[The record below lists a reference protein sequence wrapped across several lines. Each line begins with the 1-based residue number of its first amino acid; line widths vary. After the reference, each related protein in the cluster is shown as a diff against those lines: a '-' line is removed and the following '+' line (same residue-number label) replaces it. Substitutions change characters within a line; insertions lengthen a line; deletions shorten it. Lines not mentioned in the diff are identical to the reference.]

1 MELTV
6 KATGYGWIC
15 RTNSAD
21 VKNIAYDEQS
31 DCLLRRTAIGLETP
45 NSG

>member
-6 KATGYGWIC
+6 KAIGYGWIY

-31 DCLLRRTAIGLETP
+31 DCLFAAYGHWIG
-45 NSG
+45 NAK

>member
-1 MELTV
+1 MEASV
-6 KATGYGWIC
+6 KAMGYGELC

-31 DCLLRRTAIGLETP
+31 DCHFDRGLP
-45 NSG
+45 GGKIADRG

>member
-1 MELTV
+1 MEVAV
-6 KATGYGWIC
+6 KATGYAAIF

-31 DCLLRRTAIGLETP
+31 DCLFQGTI
-45 NSG
+45 SGR